1 MPTRITNFLHSSV
14 VTGSQALG
22 TALNTSDVHVHDL
35 QARLPAFQKGGRN
48 YRGIVEGIH
57 VKLTSPGA
65 PSATKVTIRI
75 CADANGDEVL
85 VPDTVADLVAGVTTT
100 TVQAAAFSVGLPLFQ
115 LLAGPGNGNLYLFA
129 KVDDAGTVPVFTQ
142 SVISWRE

>member
-1 MPTRITNFLHSSV
+1 MPTRITNFLHSST
-14 VTGSQALG
+14 VTGSQGLG

-48 YRGIVEGIH
+48 YRGIH

-85 VPDTVADLVAGVTTT
+85 VPDTEATLVAGVTTT
-100 TVQAAAFSVGLPLFQ
+100 TVQSAAFSVGLPLFQ

-129 KVDDAGTVPVFTQ
+129 KVDNAGTVPVFTQ